1 MEKKIG
7 DVENKMPHISGLVT
21 PIVLKTK
28 INEVGNKICDVS
40 GLVKNQIMMLKYE
53 TLKEN
58 TLLLLIII
66 NIRVK

>member
-7 DVENKMPHISGLVT
+7 DVENKMPYISGLVT
-21 PIVLKTK
+21 PIVLNTK
-28 INEVGNKICDVS
+28 INEVGNKIFDVS

>member
-21 PIVLKTK
+21 PIVLNTK
-28 INEVGNKICDVS
+28 INEVGNKICDVK